1 MVGGMWD
8 GTRGRE
14 GDCCAE
20 GWGTL
25 DHPGS
30 IGLGSTQAHGTLLW
44 GPEGPAPHF
53 STTSN
58 QLPTTSHLQDR
69 APRAVWLALVV
80 GFSVLSD
87 DSMPELS

>member
-1 MVGGMWD
+1 MGLVGGRGTVVRKD
-8 GTRGRE
+8 GVPWTIPGRL
-14 GDCCAE
+14 A
-20 GWGTL
+20 W
-25 DHPGS
+25 
-30 IGLGSTQAHGTLLW
+30 GSTQAHGTLLW